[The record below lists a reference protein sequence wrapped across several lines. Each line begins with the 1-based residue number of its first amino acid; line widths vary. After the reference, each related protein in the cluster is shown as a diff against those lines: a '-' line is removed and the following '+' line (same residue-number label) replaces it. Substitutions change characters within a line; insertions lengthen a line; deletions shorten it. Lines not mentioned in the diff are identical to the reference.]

1 MIKTT
6 AMASSRVPTGTNI
19 PIIVEFL
26 LLESLFSETSSLG
39 GDLSARQ
46 GGREKHCIMQC
57 V

>member
-6 AMASSRVPTGTNI
+6 AMASSRMPTGTNI